1 MDLRPFN
8 QMTYHPTSEK
18 IVTMLSEITQNE
30 NRHMFRVMLTYYFG
44 QLSAQMRAHIMGW
57 QNSRIPINIYAINLS
72 ESGTGKGFTM
82 NKMEND
88 ILYRFRDM
96 FLQETF
102 PAQAE
107 QHIVELADMRY
118 HRNPNLNPDEEQ
130 ERMWNEY
137 DSVGPLLWSFDDATP
152 AAIKQ
157 LRHKLLLAN
166 AGALNLQVDE
176 IGDNLIKVSDAF
188 KTMLELY
195 DTGRIKDKLVKNT
208 SENGR
213 YVPIEGSTPANALLF
228 GVSSSLLDG
237 GETERKFYSF
247 LSSGYARRCIFAY
260 SNEANKASG
269 KTAEELVDQMFN
281 QEHDTFAEEM
291 AEHFEG
297 LADIANMNM
306 DIEIGRKECLYL
318 MKYKLNCEERGR
330 EFKEHQATL
339 KAEID
344 HRYFKVM
351 KLAAAYAFIDYEAR
365 ITIDHLEN
373 AIKLVEDSGNEFQKL
388 MTPERGYMKLAKFL
402 ASCSTPVTL
411 SDLDESLACFK
422 GTKTAKMEMID
433 YAIAWGYQNN
443 MVIKRSFID
452 SIEFLKGEAL
462 QETNLNELYLSVS
475 DHVAYRYTPQCVSFE
490 ELEELGTNSDLHW
503 SNHTFNDDHRS
514 RANVI
519 PGFNLITLDIDG
531 TLPLSTA
538 MMIMEGT
545 SAMFYTTKRHT
556 EDENRYRIVIPT
568 SHILEL
574 DPEEYGIFMEAVMES
589 FPFEVDESCKEP
601 EKKWLCNEGEV
612 YFTEGKLFD
621 VLPFIPRTSQ
631 FDKRVER
638 NKQYED
644 FDGLQRW
651 IMQNTGDG
659 NRNKQLFRYAMVMA
673 DAGLGYDEVEEAVID
688 LNNKLVDKLS
698 ETEIRTTIMK
708 QVAKKTNYK

>member
-1 MDLRPFN
+1 MDLRPFDR
-8 QMTYHPTSEK
+8 MTYHPTSET
-18 IVTMLSEITQNE
+18 IVNMLSDITQNE

-44 QLSAQMRAHIMGW
+44 QLAAQMRAHISGW

-88 ILYRFRDM
+88 ILYRFREM

-102 PAQAE
+102 PSQAE
-107 QHIVELADMRY
+107 VHIPEIANARFN
-118 HRNPNLNPDEEQ
+118 RNPNLDPETEE
-130 ERMWNEY
+130 ERMWKEY
-137 DSVGPLLWSFDDATP
+137 DDIGPLLWSFDDATP

-157 LRHKLLLAN
+157 MRHKLLLAN

-208 SENGR
+208 SENTR
-213 YVPIEGSTPANALLF
+213 FVPIDGSTPANALLF
-228 GVSSSLLDG
+228 GVSSALLDG
-237 GETERKFYSF
+237 GETERKFYQF

-260 SNEANKASG
+260 SNEANKASD

-281 QEHDTFAEEM
+281 QEHDNFAEEL

-297 LADIANMNM
+297 LADISYMNL

-318 MKYKLNCEERGR
+318 MKYKLNCEQRGR

-351 KLAAAYAFIDYEAR
+351 KLAAAYAFIDYEDR

-373 AIKLVEDSGNEFQKL
+373 AMKLVEDSGKDFQRL

-402 ASCSTPVTL
+402 SNCSTPVTL

-462 QETNLNELYLSVS
+462 QETNLNEICISVS
-475 DHVAYRYTPQCVSFE
+475 DHVAYRYAEQVIPFE
-490 ELEELGTNSDLHW
+490 ELEELGSRDDLHW
-503 SNHTFNDDHRS
+503 SNHLFNDEHRS
-514 RANVI
+514 RANVL
-519 PGFNLITLDIDG
+519 PGFNVIVLDIDG

-538 MMIMEGT
+538 QMILEDT
-545 SAMFYTTKRHT
+545 TAMFYTTKRHT

-568 SHILEL
+568 SHILKL
-574 DPEEYGIFMEAVMES
+574 DPEEYGIFMEAVMDS
-589 FPFEVDESCKEP
+589 FPFEIDESCKEP
-601 EKKWLCNEGEV
+601 EKKWLSNDGEV
-612 YFTEGKLFD
+612 YFNEGKLFD

-651 IMQNTGDG
+651 IMQHTGDG
-659 NRNKQLFRYAMVMA
+659 NRNKQLFRYAMVLA
-673 DAGLGYDEVEEAVID
+673 DAGHEYDEVEEQVLD
-688 LNNKLVDKLS
+688 LNSKLVDKLS

-708 QVAKKTNYK
+708 AVAKRCNYK